1 MLDPADCGPAFLGL
15 CQDAQAEAFD
25 YPEAFFAA
33 RVWRVPRPRPDVEE
47 LVAAAALLRK
57 ADKPLIVAG
66 GGVRYA
72 LAEAELA
79 TFAETHR
86 VPVVETIAGR
96 AVPAPRPSPQRRAAR
111 A

>member
-15 CQDAQAEAFD
+15 AQDAQGEAFD
-25 YPEAFFAA
+25 YPEAFFEPKVARAA
-33 RVWRVPRPRPDVEE
+33 AGVER
-47 LVAAAALLRK
+47 LVAAAELLRK

-66 GGVRYA
+66 GGVHS
-72 LAEAELA
+72 LATAELA

-96 AVPAPRPSPQRRAAR
+96 ASCPTTTRTTPGRSA
-111 A
+111 